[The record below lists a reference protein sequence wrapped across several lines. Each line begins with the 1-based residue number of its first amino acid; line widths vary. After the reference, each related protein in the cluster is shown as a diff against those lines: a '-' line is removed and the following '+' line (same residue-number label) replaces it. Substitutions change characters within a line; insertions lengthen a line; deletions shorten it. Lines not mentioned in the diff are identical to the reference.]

1 MIGASE
7 CAFATRFSKRFL
19 DRYQLAADRLF
30 IVRYL
35 CLFLDERCV
44 AHYELLH
51 LTLGSVLIERLPVS
65 HFTHFT
71 RSALRPLDGCAG
83 VRERCANL
91 FLFG

>member
-1 MIGASE
+1 
-7 CAFATRFSKRFL
+7 
-19 DRYQLAADRLF
+19 
-30 IVRYL
+30 
-35 CLFLDERCV
+35 V